1 MSKRLDILVALTG
14 HLEAMAAPEYH
25 YTLAGQVHRGK
36 PAFGY
41 EKVDVAFV
49 TLLEP
54 DDKREVIAAPA
65 RPDRRAHPWE
75 LLMFGVTD
83 RPADLDHPTDAAYRL
98 LDDLQ
103 RRIAWINANTGV
115 ATPGRIPRP
124 LNSLADDRLKPGA
137 GVVLPPDS
145 QQGRPTAVCIL
156 PIEIPLAERFDP

>member
-41 EKVDVAFV
+41 EKVDTAFV

-54 DDKREVIAAPA
+54 DDKRDVFAAPA
-65 RPDRRAHPWE
+65 RPERRAHPWE

-103 RRIAWINANTGV
+103 RRIAWINANTGT

-124 LNSLADDRLKPGA
+124 LGGLAEDRIQPGA
-137 GVVLPPDS
+137 GVVLPPDP

-156 PIEIPLAERFDP
+156 PIEIPLAERFTP